1 MTESLPMSSRDRLEV
16 IDLISS
22 YAQHLD
28 LAAREDFVAL
38 FAPTAVVKIGNG
50 SRYEGQ
56 TAVGQWFDTMLAGG
70 RIGAEAKARHF
81 MGLPVVRGDGKR
93 CTAHTYIA
101 HFGLD
106 AANTRV
112 ELHFVASYADRC
124 VKLDGRWYFE
134 ERVIYHDLEGS
145 SH

>member
-1 MTESLPMSSRDRLEV
+1 MSAQDRLEV

-28 LAAREDFVAL
+28 LAVREDFVAL
-38 FAPTAVVKIGNG
+38 FAPTAVVKIGNR

-56 TAVGQWFDTMLAGG
+56 AEVAQWFDNMLAGG
-70 RIGAEAKARHF
+70 RIGAHAKARHF
-81 MGLPVVRGDGKR
+81 MGLPVVRGDSQR

-106 AANTRV
+106 AANGRV
-112 ELHFVASYADRC
+112 ELNFVASYTDRC
-124 VKLDGRWYFE
+124 IKLDGRWCFE
-134 ERVIYHDLEGS
+134 ERLIYHDLEGLP
-145 SH
+145 H